1 MVDCFL
7 LSCSSACMTRLTTFR
22 DDIKSS
28 PERENRLN
36 FSTILIAL
44 WTSLIG
50 GFANGSSLL
59 SSSSP
64 FPLTRARSKGCFCFG
79 NSKTNSSGPYSSL
92 RTSLAAFFCSPNLRG
107 KCAFLHTKTQRH
119 FLLRHSFLQFFKGIV
134 LVFHRSFVV
143 RTFESCHLA
152 FVTQMKPFFLGC
164 LLSFDYFVWI
174 TFQNLKRYFTHT
186 VGGSRFKLQL
196 AK

>member
-28 PERENRLN
+28 PKRKQAKLFLRGTLHL
-36 FSTILIAL
+36 FL
-44 WTSLIG
+44 
-50 GFANGSSLL
+50 
-59 SSSSP
+59 
-64 FPLTRARSKGCFCFG
+64 FCFF
-79 NSKTNSSGPYSSL
+79 SKWKVC
-92 RTSLAAFFCSPNLRG
+92 FFAHQNQS
-107 KCAFLHTKTQRH
+107 H

-152 FVTQMKPFFLGC
+152 FVTQMMPTFFRLFRLNNIPKFETIFYAYSWKFKVHVAASEIVRITKRKC
-164 LLSFDYFVWI
+164 L
-174 TFQNLKRYFTHT
+174 
-186 VGGSRFKLQL
+186 
-196 AK
+196 

>member
-7 LSCSSACMTRLTTFR
+7 LSCSSACMRRLTTFR

-28 PERENRLN
+28 PKRENRVN
-36 FSTILIAL
+36 FSRISIDFNCFV
-44 WTSLIG
+44 S
-50 GFANGSSLL
+50 
-59 SSSSP
+59 
-64 FPLTRARSKGCFCFG
+64 FPS
-79 NSKTNSSGPYSSL
+79 
-92 RTSLAAFFCSPNLRG
+92 G
-107 KCAFLHTKTQRH
+107 KCAFLHTKTQSH

-143 RTFESCHLA
+143 RTFESCRLA

-174 TFQNLKRYFTHT
+174 TFQNSKRYFTHT
-186 VGGSRFKLQL
+186 VGSSRFKLQL